1 MSPTF
6 RAGVTRRLALSC
18 STIGF
23 ATALASGIRAQAQA
37 PPRPMTFDDIMAIRQ
52 VGFVA
57 LSPDGTLVAYSVS
70 AWEHPNARAGDAA
83 PAGDSAKSGTSP
95 ADTSRGDRHDLRSHL
110 WLVPAAGGEFRQIT
124 FSERGESQP
133 AWSPDG
139 RSLAFLTARGPVL
152 GEDAP
157 RAQIWVLPLEGGEAW
172 QLTSARE
179 GVTGFSFS
187 PDGKRVAYLV
197 IDSMSR
203 GDEAKRRRR
212 DDPQVFESNS
222 RLSHVWVIDI
232 ASRRSTEVAHG
243 EYTVRGAPSWSPDG
257 SKLAFSG
264 APSPLIRDNRTDAY
278 IATIGTRQLEK
289 ISQSSDVSTGPVF
302 SPDGETLAFTVVPN
316 AREAPADGIRERELV
331 NERIV
336 LYDVAS
342 KRLTNLYDPKSDI
355 SVGIFYE
362 GQKAPL
368 QWSPDG
374 ARLLFTAGER
384 AFIAVYAYDVAAKR
398 LDRLTGGVL
407 ARGLSW
413 SKDGRRVAFAMDT
426 PMSPAEVYVSDATF
440 AAPTRL
446 TTLNPQLASIALG
459 QTKIVTWKS
468 TDGTPVEG
476 VLLEPVGY
484 QPGRR
489 YPLLVEAHGGP
500 TGVSQASFKATSRSP
515 GQVWAG
521 QGWLVFYPN
530 PRGSTNYGEKFMR
543 ANIMD
548 WGGGD
553 YQDIMTG
560 VDQLIKTGIADSTKM
575 AFEGHSYGGYM
586 TAWAVSQTSR
596 FKAARMSAGLT
607 NLQSMYG
614 TTDLPGYIGAF
625 FNGRPTKE
633 TLDFYRARSPI
644 SVVENVRT
652 PLLIIHGAND
662 ERVPTGQAMEYFR
675 ALKDL
680 GRTVELVVYPRE
692 GHGQAEYYHQLDRM
706 RREYDW
712 ITRYALGRSDSS
724 RN

>member
-1 MSPTF
+1 MLPTF
-6 RAGVTRRLALSC
+6 RVAITRRLALPC
-18 STIGF
+18 SAIGF
-23 ATALASGIRAQAQA
+23 ATALAGGARVEAQA
-37 PPRPMTFDDIMAIRQ
+37 PTRPMSFADIMAIRQ
-52 VGFVA
+52 VGVVA
-57 LSPDGTLVAYSVS
+57 LSPDGKLVAYSVS
-70 AWEHPNARAGDAA
+70 AWEHPNAKASDAAAGD
-83 PAGDSAKSGTSP
+83 TSL
-95 ADTSRGDRHDLRSHL
+95 GDRHDLRSHL
-110 WLVPAAGGEFRQIT
+110 WLVPATGGEPRQIT
-124 FSERGESQP
+124 NSERGESQP

-139 RSLAFLTARGPVL
+139 RALAFLSARGPT

-157 RAQIWVLPLEGGEAW
+157 RAQIWVLPLAGGEAW
-172 QLTSARE
+172 QLTGARD
-179 GVTGFSFS
+179 GVTGFSWS
-187 PDGKRVAYLV
+187 PDGMRVAYLV
-197 IDSMSR
+197 TDSMSR

-212 DDPQVFESNS
+212 DDPQVFESS
-222 RLSHVWVIDI
+222 FRLSHVWVIDVTTK
-232 ASRRSTEVAHG
+232 RQTEVAHG
-243 EYTVRGAPSWSPDG
+243 DYTVRAAPSWSPDG
-257 SKLAFSG
+257 SRLAFSS

-278 IATIGTRQLEK
+278 IATIGTKQIEK
-289 ISQSSDVSTGPVF
+289 ISQASDVSTGPVF
-302 SPDGETLAFTVVPN
+302 SPDGKTLAFTIVPN
-316 AREAPADGIRERELV
+316 SRDAPADGIRERELV

-342 KRLTNLYDPKSDI
+342 KRLTDLYDPRSDI
-355 SVGIFYE
+355 SVGIFFE
-362 GQKAPL
+362 GQKPPP

-374 ARLLFTAGER
+374 ARLLFTTGER

-398 LDRLTGGVL
+398 LDRIAGGVL

-413 SKDGRRVAFAMDT
+413 SKDGRRVAFAMET

-440 AAPTRL
+440 ATPKRL

-459 QTKIVTWKS
+459 QSKIVTWKS

-500 TGVSQASFKATSRSP
+500 TGVTQASFKANSRSP
-515 GQVWAG
+515 GQMWAG
-521 QGWLVFYPN
+521 QGWAVLYPN

-553 YQDIMTG
+553 YQDVMTG
-560 VDQLIKTGIADSTKM
+560 VDHLIRTGIADSTRM
-575 AFEGHSYGGYM
+575 AFEGHSYGGYL
-586 TAWAVSQTSR
+586 TAWVVTQTER

-607 NLQSMYG
+607 DLQSMYG

-625 FNGRPTKE
+625 FKGRPTQE

-644 SVVENVRT
+644 TFAGNVRT

-662 ERVPTGQAMEYFR
+662 ERVPTGQPMELFR

-680 GRTVELVVYPRE
+680 GRTVELVFYPRE
-692 GHGQAEYYHQLDRM
+692 GHGQSEYYHRLDRM

-712 ITRYALGRSDSS
+712 ITRYTLARSDSS
-724 RN
+724 RH